1 MFVCGHPQ
9 DLDTM
14 ENLEEHLLEHVNRVE
29 FDDLPEE
36 AVEACKLFVMDS
48 LGVTFP
54 GSMAPGCAEVVH
66 LAKEFGGAAGA
77 TIMVYGHKTS
87 PPMAALAN
95 STMMHALDF
104 DDTLDASALH
114 TFVSV
119 LPAAL
124 STADHIGGVDGRT
137 LITALV
143 LGVDVVCRL
152 SYGIRR
158 PLSWIR
164 TATCG
169 SFGAAATA
177 GKILGLDHAGL
188 RNGLGVVYSQT
199 AGNAQGLV
207 EGRLVKRM
215 QPGFASQAGVTSAF
229 LARAG
234 ITGPHRFLL
243 GPYGFYNLY
252 EQGDI
257 DTEPVLQELG
267 KHYAILDL
275 SMKPYPCCRM
285 THASI
290 DAALRIKK
298 EMAGRTADVQKVRV
312 EVSKMVAE
320 MVGKPF
326 SAGADP
332 QVDAQFSI
340 PYTVSVALLRGDPL
354 LEDFEL
360 HRIRDDR
367 VNSMA
372 TRVEVV
378 AVSDLPAKNITRARI
393 SAQLAGGQLVDAEV
407 TAPRG
412 NPANP
417 MDLDRCRKK
426 FWECLSHGHA
436 DFDRLKAQ
444 DLLHTVEHLEDLRDV
459 RDLLLR
465 MRY

>member
-1 MFVCGHPQ
+1 
-9 DLDTM
+9 M
-14 ENLEEHLLEHVNRVE
+14 ENLEEQLLEHVTHVG
-29 FDDLPEE
+29 FDDLPKEV
-36 AVEACKLFVMDS
+36 VETCKLFVMDS

-54 GSMAPGCAEVVH
+54 GSRAPGCPEVVD
-66 LAKEFGGAAGA
+66 LARAFGAGEGS
-77 TIMVYGHKTS
+77 TILVYGHRA
-87 PPMAALAN
+87 PPPLATLAN

-114 TFVSV
+114 TFVNV

-124 STADHIGGVDGRT
+124 STADFIGRVDGRT

-143 LGVDVVCRL
+143 LGVDVICRL

-188 RNGLGVVYSQT
+188 RNALGVVYSQT

-234 ITGPHRFLL
+234 ITGSHRFLL

-252 EQGDI
+252 ERGEVDQ
-257 DTEPVLQELG
+257 EPVLRGLG
-267 KHYAILDL
+267 EHYTVLDL

-290 DAALRIKK
+290 DAALQIRK
-298 EMAGRTADVQKVRV
+298 EMTGRAADVERVRV

-326 SAGADP
+326 ALGTDP

-340 PYTVSVALLRGDPL
+340 PYTVSVALQRGDL
-354 LEDFEL
+354 FLEDFEV
-360 HRIRDDR
+360 HRIKEDHI
-367 VNSMA
+367 NA
-372 TRVEVV
+372 LAARVEVIPRP
-378 AVSDLPAKNITRARI
+378 DLPEKDITHARI
-393 SAQLAGGQLVDAEV
+393 SAQFTRGKVHTAEIK
-407 TAPRG
+407 APLG
-412 NPANP
+412 NPDNP
-417 MDLDRCRKK
+417 LDLEKCRDKFRRC
-426 FWECLSHGHA
+426 LLHSGA
-436 DFDRLKAQ
+436 DFDDRRAR
-444 DLLHTVEHLEDLRDV
+444 DLLHMVEHLEDLQDV
-459 RDLLLR
+459 RDLLLL
-465 MRY
+465 MRS

>member
-1 MFVCGHPQ
+1 
-9 DLDTM
+9 M
-14 ENLEEHLLEHVNRVE
+14 ENLEEQLLAHLARVG
-29 FDDLPEE
+29 FGDLPEE
-36 AVEACKLFVMDS
+36 VVTTCKLFVMDS

-54 GSMAPGCAEVVH
+54 GSRAPGCPEVVE
-66 LAKEFGGAAGA
+66 LARAFGSGQGS
-77 TIMVYGHKTS
+77 TILVYGHRA
-87 PPMAALAN
+87 PPPLAALAN

-114 TFVSV
+114 TFVNV

-124 STADHIGGVDGRT
+124 STADTIGRVNGRM

-143 LGVDVVCRL
+143 LGVDVICRL

-188 RNGLGVVYSQT
+188 RNALGVVYSQT
-199 AGNAQGLV
+199 SGNAQGLV

-234 ITGPHRFLL
+234 ITGSHRFLL

-252 EQGDI
+252 EQGDV
-257 DTEPVLQELG
+257 DPEPVLQGLG
-267 KHYAILDL
+267 GHYTILDL

-290 DAALRIKK
+290 DAALRIRKA
-298 EMAGRTADVQKVRV
+298 MAGRWADVQRVRV
-312 EVSKMVAE
+312 EVSKMVTE

-326 SAGADP
+326 AMGTDP

-340 PYTVSVALLRGDPL
+340 PYTVSVALLRGDPF

-360 HRIRDDR
+360 HRIREDA
-367 VNSMA
+367 VNA
-372 TRVEVV
+372 LAARVEVI
-378 AVSDLPAKNITRARI
+378 ASPALAEKDITHARM
-393 SAQLAGGQLVDAEV
+393 SVHLTNGQVHEAEV
-407 TAPRG
+407 TAPLG

-417 MDLDRCRKK
+417 LDLEQCRDK
-426 FWECLSHGHA
+426 FRKCLLHSGA
-436 DFDRLKAQ
+436 DASARKAR
-444 DLLHTVEHLEDLRDV
+444 DLLHMVEHLEEVQDV
-459 RDLLLR
+459 RELLALVR
-465 MRY
+465 P

>member
-1 MFVCGHPQ
+1 MQ
-9 DLDTM
+9 
-14 ENLEEHLLEHVNRVE
+14 NLEDQLLDHVAQVG

-36 AVEACKLFVMDS
+36 VVESCKLFVMDS

-54 GSMAPGCAEVVH
+54 GSRAPGCAEVVD
-66 LAKEFGGAAGA
+66 LAKVLGGGTGS
-77 TIMVYGHKTS
+77 TIMVYGHRA
-87 PPMAALAN
+87 PPPLATLAN

-114 TFVSV
+114 TFVNV

-124 STADHIGGVDGRT
+124 STADFIGRVDGRT

-143 LGVDVVCRL
+143 LGVDVICRL

-169 SFGAAATA
+169 SFGAAAAA
-177 GKILGLDHAGL
+177 GKILGLDHTGL
-188 RNGLGVVYSQT
+188 WNGLGVVYSQT

-215 QPGFASQAGVTSAF
+215 QPGFASQAGVMSAF

-234 ITGPHRFLL
+234 ITGSHRFLL

-252 EQGDI
+252 EQGEVDP
-257 DTEPVLQELG
+257 ERVVQGLG
-267 KHYAILDL
+267 EHYTILDL
-275 SMKPYPCCRM
+275 SMKPYPSCRM
-285 THASI
+285 THSSI
-290 DAALRIKK
+290 DAAFRIRKAL
-298 EMAGRTADVQKVRV
+298 AGRVADVQKVRV
-312 EVSKMVAE
+312 EVSKMVTD

-326 SAGADP
+326 TLGTDP

-340 PYTVSVALLRGDPL
+340 PYTASVALLRGDL
-354 LEDFEL
+354 FLEDFEL
-360 HRIRDDR
+360 DRIRDDH
-367 VNSMA
+367 VKA
-372 TRVEVV
+372 LADHVEVIPN
-378 AVSDLPAKNITRARI
+378 SDLPEKDIVHARM
-393 SAQLAGGQLVDAEV
+393 SAELKSGEVYDAEV
-407 TAPRG
+407 AAPLG

-417 MDLDRCRKK
+417 LGLERCRDK
-426 FWECLSHGHA
+426 FRRCLLHGRT
-436 DFDRLKAQ
+436 DVDDRKAR
-444 DLLHTVEHLEDLRDV
+444 DLLNMVEHLEDLRDV
-459 RDLLLR
+459 RDLLLQ

>member
-1 MFVCGHPQ
+1 
-9 DLDTM
+9 M
-14 ENLEEHLLEHVNRVE
+14 ENLEEKLLAHLTRVG

-36 AVEACKLFVMDS
+36 VVATCKLFVMDS

-54 GSMAPGCAEVVH
+54 GSRAPGCPEVVE
-66 LAKEFGGAAGA
+66 LARAFGGGEGS
-77 TIMVYGHKTS
+77 TILVYGHKA
-87 PPMAALAN
+87 PPPLATLAN

-114 TFVSV
+114 TFVNV

-124 STADHIGGVDGRT
+124 STADYIGRVNGRT

-143 LGVDVVCRL
+143 LGVDIICRL

-177 GKILGLDHAGL
+177 GKILGLEHAGL
-188 RNGLGVVYSQT
+188 WNALGVVYSQT

-215 QPGFASQAGVTSAF
+215 QPGFASQAGVISAF
-229 LARAG
+229 LARVG
-234 ITGPHRFLL
+234 ITGSHRFLL

-252 EQGDI
+252 EQGEVDP
-257 DTEPVLQELG
+257 EPVLRGLG
-267 KHYAILDL
+267 EHYTILDL

-290 DAALRIKK
+290 DAALQIRK
-298 EMAGRTADVQKVRV
+298 EMAGRAADVQKIRV
-312 EVSKMVAE
+312 EVSRMVTE

-326 SAGADP
+326 VLGTDP

-340 PYTVSVALLRGDPL
+340 PYTVSVGLLRGDL
-354 LEDFEL
+354 FLEDFEL
-360 HRIRDDR
+360 HRIRDDQ
-367 VNSMA
+367 VNA
-372 TRVEVV
+372 LAARVEVI
-378 AVSDLPAKNITRARI
+378 ASPTLPDKDITHARI
-393 SAQLAGGQLVDAEV
+393 SAQLTSGQVYEAEV
-407 TAPRG
+407 TAPLG

-417 MDLDRCRKK
+417 LDLERCKDKFRRCLLHSGVDSDDR
-426 FWECLSHGHA
+426 
-436 DFDRLKAQ
+436 KAR
-444 DLLHTVEHLEDLRDV
+444 DLLNMVEHLEDLQDV
-459 RDLLLR
+459 RDLLLL